1 MNTSIIVALISAVGS
16 MAVAVLT
23 WVLNRTVHKLGTK
36 VEVQNNKL
44 DDQEE
49 IIRQLVVFSMSP
61 MIYEHLRHIRDG
73 RIARSEG
80 RPYEYLYRNNPPFQ
94 REMYYLRDNGF
105 IQPVD
110 QGHLDFN
117 EFIDGKDLIDMAKP
131 TPIGEYYVKLR
142 EEYETKALKK
152 T

>member
-1 MNTSIIVALISAVGS
+1 MNTSIIVALISAFGS
-16 MAVAVLT
+16 VIAAVLAG
-23 WVLNRTVHKLGTK
+23 VLKGTVHKLGTK
-36 VEVQNNKL
+36 VEVQDDKL
-44 DDQEE
+44 NDQEE

-61 MIYEHLRHIRDG
+61 MIYEHLRHIHEG

-80 RPYEYLYRNNPPFQ
+80 RPYEYRYRNNPPFQ

-105 IQPVD
+105 VQPIGEVF
-110 QGHLDFN
+110 LDFN
-117 EFIDGKDLIDMAKP
+117 DHIDGKDLIDMAKP